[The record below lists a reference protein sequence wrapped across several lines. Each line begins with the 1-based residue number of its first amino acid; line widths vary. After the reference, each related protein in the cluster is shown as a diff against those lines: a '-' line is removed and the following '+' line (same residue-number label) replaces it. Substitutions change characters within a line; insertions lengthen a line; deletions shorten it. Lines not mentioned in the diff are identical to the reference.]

1 MNKMIMMARL
11 TRDADIR
18 YTQDGKPVVRFDV
31 AVNRRFKREGDPDA
45 DFFYCVAFGKNAE
58 AFEKCDIGKGTK
70 LLIEGEV
77 RNNNYTD
84 NDGVK
89 HYGDQIIVNTFEFC
103 ESKGSV
109 SAAPVPQPDA
119 DGFMNLDDF
128 SDEELPFS

>member
-45 DFFYCVAFGKNAE
+45 DFFHCVAFGKNAE
-58 AFEKCDIGKGTK
+58 AFEKCDIGKGK
-70 LLIEGEV
+70 KILIEGEV

-89 HYGDQIIVNTFEFC
+89 HYGDQIIVNAFEFC
-103 ESKGSV
+103 ESRGSV